1 MTVDSSTYS
10 DRFLDSVDAVES
22 GCKGSISG
30 NKWLINN
37 YRHDFYKSIAI
48 YLKSSDSRVVSEVID
63 LFTAVEERSP
73 SNDIKV
79 LRKEGSEAVRLSSLG
94 YLKHMDDNDRLIEE
108 LFDVMEHR
116 NGQEF
121 LLATR
126 KMAKIARTSDMAHV
140 RSIYGQVDGEMR
152 EQVKAVMEAIISRS
166 PELKDKRDLLLSMPI
181 YPNEYEFESFLDK
194 SMDYLEIRYRNNIL
208 PKDSVSLKTYNNIVI
223 AMKTMRTRLYNES
236 DNLAYYGPD
245 KTDRFYE
252 LEKSIEKVAEDLAGK
267 KVVMPDRRT
276 TRPCPRCGTSMSFI
290 NGAWACPDCGSL

>member
-1 MTVDSSTYS
+1 MMVDSSTYS

-22 GCKGSISG
+22 GYKGSISG

-37 YRHDFYKSIAI
+37 YRHDFYKSMAVH
-48 YLKSSDSRVVSEVID
+48 LRSPDNRVVSELID
-63 LFTAVEERSP
+63 FFTAVEERSP
-73 SNDIKV
+73 LNDIKV

-94 YLKHMDDNDRLIEE
+94 YLKHMSDNDRLIEE
-108 LFDVMEHR
+108 LFDILEHR
-116 NGQEF
+116 SGQEF
-121 LLATR
+121 MLAAR

-140 RSIYGQVDGEMR
+140 RGIYGQVDGEMR
-152 EQVKAVMEAIISRS
+152 EQVKAVIVSIISRS
-166 PELKDKRDLLLSMPI
+166 PELKDKKDLLLSIPV

-194 SMDYLEIRYRNNIL
+194 SIDYLDVRYRCNIL

-236 DNLAYYGPD
+236 DNLTYYGPD

-252 LEKSIEKVAEDLAGK
+252 LERLVEWAADDLAGK
-267 KVVMPDRRT
+267 KVIMPDRRT

-290 NGAWACPDCGSL
+290 NGAWSCPDCGSL